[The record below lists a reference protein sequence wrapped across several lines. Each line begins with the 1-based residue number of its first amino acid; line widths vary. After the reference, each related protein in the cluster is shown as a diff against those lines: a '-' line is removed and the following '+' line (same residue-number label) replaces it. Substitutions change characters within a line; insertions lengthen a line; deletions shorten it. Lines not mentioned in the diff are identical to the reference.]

1 MLMGVFF
8 LLDVLLVVVFLFI
21 SFFLWQI
28 LTSHRSHESHHI
40 HIYSFY
46 GILMVG
52 VLLVLLILAL
62 ILSSFF

>member
-1 MLMGVFF
+1 MGVFF

-28 LTSHRSHESHHI
+28 LTSHRSHGSHRI

-46 GILMVG
+46 GIIMVG
-52 VLLVLLILAL
+52 VFLVLLILAL